1 MMSRLQKFISYMLM
15 DAQREMHKNLD
26 LHQRRI
32 KKEIDEFESLLK
44 EEKYWEI
51 IYKKDDLKNLKKKM
65 TSFMN
70 QYEQPEI
77 NLHGLSKLELL
88 KNLFDYMKIFME
100 VLEFTIISIE

>member
-1 MMSRLQKFISYMLM
+1 MSRLQKFISYMLM

>member
-1 MMSRLQKFISYMLM
+1 MLM

>member
-1 MMSRLQKFISYMLM
+1 MLM

-65 TSFMN
+65 TTFMN
-70 QYEQPEI
+70 
-77 NLHGLSKLELL
+77 
-88 KNLFDYMKIFME
+88 
-100 VLEFTIISIE
+100 

>member
-1 MMSRLQKFISYMLM
+1 M

-65 TSFMN
+65 TTYMN
-70 QYEQPEI
+70 LYDQSEI

-100 VLEFTIISIE
+100 VLEFTIIQIE

>member
-1 MMSRLQKFISYMLM
+1 MLM

-65 TSFMN
+65 TNYMN
-70 QYEQPEI
+70 
-77 NLHGLSKLELL
+77 
-88 KNLFDYMKIFME
+88 
-100 VLEFTIISIE
+100 

>member
-1 MMSRLQKFISYMLM
+1 MLM

-26 LHQRRI
+26 LHQKRI

-44 EEKYWEI
+44 EDKFWEI

-65 TSFMN
+65 TYFMN
-70 QYEQPEI
+70 QYDQPEI

-100 VLEFTIISIE
+100 VLEFTIISIEE

>member
-1 MMSRLQKFISYMLM
+1 
-15 DAQREMHKNLD
+15 
-26 LHQRRI
+26 
-32 KKEIDEFESLLK
+32 
-44 EEKYWEI
+44 
-51 IYKKDDLKNLKKKM
+51 M

-70 QYEQPEI
+70 QYDQPEI

>member
-1 MMSRLQKFISYMLM
+1 MLM

-70 QYEQPEI
+70 QYDQPEI
-77 NLHGLSKLELL
+77 NLLGLSKLELL

>member
-1 MMSRLQKFISYMLM
+1 MLM

-70 QYEQPEI
+70 QYDQPEI

>member
-1 MMSRLQKFISYMLM
+1 M

-26 LHQRRI
+26 LHQKRI

-44 EEKYWEI
+44 EEKFWEI
-51 IYKKDDLKNLKKKM
+51 IYKKEDLKNLKKKM
-65 TSFMN
+65 TYFMN
-70 QYEQPEI
+70 QYDQPEI

-100 VLEFTIISIE
+100 VLEFTIISIEE

>member
-1 MMSRLQKFISYMLM
+1 M

-26 LHQRRI
+26 LHQKRI

-44 EEKYWEI
+44 EDKFWEI

-65 TSFMN
+65 TYFMN
-70 QYEQPEI
+70 QYDQPEI

-100 VLEFTIISIE
+100 VLEFTIISIEE

>member
-1 MMSRLQKFISYMLM
+1 MLM

-26 LHQRRI
+26 LHQKRI

-51 IYKKDDLKNLKKKM
+51 IYKKEELKGLKKKM
-65 TSFMN
+65 SYFMN
-70 QYEQPEI
+70 QYDQPEI
-77 NLHGLSKLELL
+77 NLYGLSKLELL

-100 VLEFTIISIE
+100 VLEFTII

>member
-1 MMSRLQKFISYMLM
+1 
-15 DAQREMHKNLD
+15 MHKNLD

-65 TSFMN
+65 ISFMN
-70 QYEQPEI
+70 QYEQSEI
-77 NLHGLSKLELL
+77 NLYGLSKLELL
-88 KNLFDYMKIFME
+88 KNLFDYMKMFME
-100 VLEFTIISIE
+100 VLEFTII